1 MSSPPASPS
10 GFEAITSGEGIKE
23 GIIASALGGSG
34 LIARQVLSTEKK
46 SWGWLLRSGVAA
58 MVCAYYVNLAS
69 KSYIQD
75 ENLRICVIGLAGFC
89 SPELLNYGLQFIEA
103 KLKAKV
109 DQAGGSKGR
118 GKVRRNKPNGKK
130 S

>member
-1 MSSPPASPS
+1 MSAAPVNSG
-10 GFEAITSGEGIKE
+10 GFESITSAEGMKE

-58 MVCAYYVNLAS
+58 MVCAYYVNIVS
-69 KSYIQD
+69 KSYISD

-109 DQAGGSKGR
+109 AQAGGGKPPGKGR
-118 GKVRRNKPNGKK
+118 KKKPNAKR

>member
-1 MSSPPASPS
+1 MSTPPASPA
-10 GFEAITSGEGIKE
+10 GFESITSGEGIKE

-109 DQAGGSKGR
+109 SEAGGTKGR
-118 GKVRRNKPNGKK
+118 EKGRRKKPNGKK

>member
-1 MSSPPASPS
+1 MSTPPASS
-10 GFEAITSGEGIKE
+10 EGFEAITSAEGIKE

-34 LIARQVLSTEKK
+34 LIARQILSTEKK
-46 SWGWLLRSGVAA
+46 SWGWLFRSGVAA

-69 KSYIQD
+69 KSYISD
-75 ENLRICVIGLAGFC
+75 ENIRVVVIGLAGFC

-109 DQAGGSKGR
+109 DEAKGGKGR
-118 GKVRRNKPNGKK
+118 KSGRRKGANGKK